1 MDLLQALAT
10 LYQILGFAA
19 GFIVIAVALLLG
31 GPSHR
36 ACAIIAL
43 VDALGLYVLMSA
55 LDLNQVEWMVQL
67 RSILV
72 FLAYGLVVFRWSDR
86 WLVLLMGLQGF
97 AVLLHLSNLLDDSI
111 HTATT
116 SLLLNATGWLMLILL
131 ATASVAHAFQRSDEK
146 RRYTSKALPLP

>member
-10 LYQILGFAA
+10 LYQILGFFA
-19 GFIVIAVALLLG
+19 GFIVIGLALVLG
-31 GPSHR
+31 GPPHR

-43 VDALGLYVLMSA
+43 FDALGLYVLMSA
-55 LDLNQVEWMVQL
+55 LDLDQVDWMVQV

-97 AVLLHLSNLLDDSI
+97 AVLMHLSNLLDDSI
-111 HTATT
+111 HASTT

-131 ATASVAHAFQRSDEK
+131 ATASVAHAFQRSDAK
-146 RRYTSKALPLP
+146 RSYRNIDLSIP